1 MPKVVPKRKPGV
13 APALKNRH
21 KLGMR
26 PALPAL
32 VGSAIGLATILAG
45 ATASASEP
53 EASRRYEDDRLPPA
67 GTQLNVALAGA
78 AITAGFYLP
87 ALGTSYIWSDSPGAS
102 DQRIPVVGPWIKIGR
117 TQLCK
122 DKPFDDNCNNFA
134 IVAGAVLLGLD
145 ALGQTGGVAML
156 LQSLF
161 LSTAPNTPV
170 RGAGGTTL
178 YSKSFSQ
185 RPSHSPY
192 LWNAGPVEMSPAP
205 FVGAGSDLGLALT
218 GRF

>member
-21 KLGMR
+21 KLLMR

-32 VGSAIGLATILAG
+32 IGSAIGLATLFAG
-45 ATASASEP
+45 SPASASEP

-67 GTQLNVALAGA
+67 GTQLNVGLAGA
-78 AITAGFYLP
+78 AIAVGFYLP
-87 ALGTSYIWSDSPGAS
+87 VLGASYIWDDAPGAS
-102 DQRIPVVGPWIKIGR
+102 DQRIPVVGPWIAIGR
-117 TQLCK
+117 TQLCS
-122 DKPFDDNCNNFA
+122 DKPFDDDCNDFV

-145 ALGQTGGVAML
+145 ALGQTGGVAMM
-156 LQSLF
+156 LQSIF
-161 LSTAPNTPV
+161 LNTAPNTAV

-178 YSKSFSQ
+178 YSNSFSR
-185 RPSHSPY
+185 RPTDSPF
-192 LWNAGPVEMSPAP
+192 LWNAGPVELSPAP
-205 FVGAGSDLGLALT
+205 FVGGGSDLGLALT